1 MSKLS
6 LAHADLDLHRR
17 RRGAAAARFVLLGP
31 LVWAALLGGGN
42 SLTLASAH
50 SKNEEG
56 NQLYEAKQYPEALKK
71 YTEAQ
76 LEAPDSPQ
84 LHYNL
89 GNVFFRQG
97 EIDKAREEYR
107 RALAAADASLDPRAV
122 YNLGNTFLSQQQYK
136 EAVEA
141 YQRTLKLSPKDMDA
155 KRNLELAL
163 LRMKQKNQ
171 KQPSS
176 GKDQKKDQQKQ
187 NDGQSNPSPS
197 GSQEQ
202 KEKAGADQEKNDP
215 NRQNAQGKR
224 PEKGGMTKEEAERI
238 LSALQE
244 DEKANLK
251 HRLEAQKDK
260 PQDVD
265 EDW

>member
-1 MSKLS
+1 MSS
-6 LAHADLDLHRR
+6 LKP
-17 RRGAAAARFVLLGP
+17 ARPARWNSTFITLLG
-31 LVWAALLGGGN
+31 LWIALAMGAL
-42 SLTLASAH
+42 SSQAQASAS

-56 NQLYEAKQYPEALKK
+56 NRLYQEKKYSEALKR

-97 EIDKAREEYR
+97 EVDKAREEYR

-122 YNLGNTFLSQQQYK
+122 YNLGNTFFNQQQYQ
-136 EAVEA
+136 EAVQA
-141 YQRTLKLSPKDMDA
+141 YQRALKLSPKDMDA

-163 LRMKQKNQ
+163 LRMKQQ
-171 KQPSS
+171 AQQQPSQ
-176 GKDQKKDQQKQ
+176 GKDSKQDQQQKKDEPKPNPSDSEEQKQ
-187 NDGQSNPSPS
+187 KQDQDAR
-197 GSQEQ
+197 Q
-202 KEKAGADQEKNDP
+202 KEDP
-215 NRQNAQGKR
+215 QKKGQAPR
-224 PEKGGMTKEEAERI
+224 PQKGSLTKEEAERI

-244 DEKANLK
+244 DEKANMK
-251 HRLEAQKDK
+251 RRLESQQEQ
-260 PQDVD
+260 PTTVD

>member
-1 MSKLS
+1 M
-6 LAHADLDLHRR
+6 
-17 RRGAAAARFVLLGP
+17 GALGSPYAR
-31 LVWAALLGGGN
+31 
-42 SLTLASAH
+42 ASAS

-56 NQLYEAKQYPEALKK
+56 NKLYKEKKYPEALKR

-97 EIDKAREEYR
+97 EVEKAREEYR

-122 YNLGNTFLSQQQYK
+122 YNLGNTFFSQQQYQ

-141 YQRTLKLSPKDMDA
+141 YQRALKLTPKDMDA

-163 LRMKQKNQ
+163 LAMKQQ
-171 KQPSS
+171 KQQQQSS
-176 GKDQKKDQQKQ
+176 GKDPDQEKKQKGDESKPSPPGSDEKKDKQGQPEEKKDDQQKKGPGERPQ
-187 NDGQSNPSPS
+187 K
-197 GSQEQ
+197 GSL
-202 KEKAGADQEKNDP
+202 
-215 NRQNAQGKR
+215 
-224 PEKGGMTKEEAERI
+224 TKEEAERI

-244 DEKANLK
+244 DEKANMK
-251 HRLEAQKDK
+251 RRLEAQ
-260 PQDVD
+260 QEQQATVE

>member
-1 MSKLS
+1 MTQ
-6 LAHADLDLHRR
+6 
-17 RRGAAAARFVLLGP
+17 RGCLGARVVGEWLAAALVLIGSSSW
-31 LVWAALLGGGN
+31 V
-42 SLTLASAH
+42 LASAH

-56 NQLYEAKQYPEALKK
+56 NQLYQEKKYPEALKK

-97 EIDKAREEYR
+97 EMEKAREEYR
-107 RALAAADASLDPRAV
+107 RALAASDASLDPRAI
-122 YNLGNTFLSQQQYK
+122 YNLGNSFLSQQQYK

-141 YQRTLKLSPKDMDA
+141 YQRTLKLAPKDMDA

-163 LRMKQKNQ
+163 LRMKQKQ
-171 KQPSS
+171 QPPPQ
-176 GKDQKKDQQKQ
+176 GKNQKKDQQKQ
-187 NDGQSNPSPS
+187 NQDQQQNPSS
-197 GSQEQ
+197 GSQDQKKGQGEQ
-202 KEKAGADQEKNDP
+202 QNQQEPDQQ
-215 NRQNAQGKR
+215 NRQGKR
-224 PEKGGMTKEEAERI
+224 PEKGGLTKEEAERI

-251 HRLEAQKDK
+251 KRLESNRDK
-260 PQDVD
+260 PQDVE

>member
-1 MSKLS
+1 MGVLGSPY
-6 LAHADLDLHRR
+6 
-17 RRGAAAARFVLLGP
+17 AR
-31 LVWAALLGGGN
+31 
-42 SLTLASAH
+42 ASAS

-56 NQLYEAKQYPEALKK
+56 NKLYKEKKYPEALKR

-97 EIDKAREEYR
+97 EVEKAREEYR

-122 YNLGNTFLSQQQYK
+122 YNLGNTFFSQQQYP

-141 YQRTLKLSPKDMDA
+141 YQRALKLTPKDMDA

-163 LRMKQKNQ
+163 LAMKQQ
-171 KQPSS
+171 KQQQPSS
-176 GKDQKKDQQKQ
+176 GKDPDPDKKEKGDESKPSPAGSDEKKDQQ
-187 NDGQSNPSPS
+187 GQP
-197 GSQEQ
+197 
-202 KEKAGADQEKNDP
+202 KEKNDQQKKGP
-215 NRQNAQGKR
+215 GER
-224 PEKGGMTKEEAERI
+224 PQKGSLTKEEAERI

-244 DEKANLK
+244 DEKANMK
-251 HRLEAQKDK
+251 RRLEAQKDQQATVEK
-260 PQDVD
+260 
-265 EDW
+265 DW

>member
-1 MSKLS
+1 MRPDNRARHPRWKSTCFTLLLFGTGLALGVLS
-6 LAHADLDLHRR
+6 SPAHA
-17 RRGAAAARFVLLGP
+17 
-31 LVWAALLGGGN
+31 
-42 SLTLASAH
+42 SAS

-56 NQLYEAKQYPEALKK
+56 NKLYKEKKYPEALKR

-97 EIDKAREEYR
+97 EVEKAREEYR

-122 YNLGNTFLSQQQYK
+122 YNLGNTFLNQQQYQ

-163 LRMKQKNQ
+163 LAMKQQ
-171 KQPSS
+171 KQQQQSS
-176 GKDQKKDQQKQ
+176 GKDPNEDQKKQKGDESKPSPPGSDEKKDQQ
-187 NDGQSNPSPS
+187 GRP
-197 GSQEQ
+197 E
-202 KEKAGADQEKNDP
+202 EKNDDQQKKGP
-215 NRQNAQGKR
+215 GER
-224 PEKGGMTKEEAERI
+224 PQKGRLTKEEAERI

-244 DEKANLK
+244 DEKANMK
-251 HRLEAQKDK
+251 RRLEAQ
-260 PQDVD
+260 QEQQATVE

>member
-1 MSKLS
+1 MSRITS
-6 LAHADLDLHRR
+6 SRCR
-17 RRGAAAARFVLLGP
+17 VLLG
-31 LVWAALLGGGN
+31 WLLGAGLVLGGMT
-42 SLTLASAH
+42 SRTEASAH
-50 SKNEEG
+50 SKNKEG
-56 NQLYEAKQYPEALKK
+56 NQLYEDKKYPEAVKK

-89 GNVFFRQG
+89 GNVFYRQG
-97 EIDKAREEYR
+97 DVEKAREEYR
-107 RALAAADASLDPRAV
+107 RALAAADASLNPRTL

-141 YQRTLKLSPKDMDA
+141 YQRTLKLAPKDMDA

-163 LRMKQKNQ
+163 RQMKMQQKP
-171 KQPSS
+171 PSA

-187 NDGQSNPSPS
+187 DQNKPNPSSSPQDQK
-197 GSQEQ
+197 GNQGQKQDQ
-202 KEKAGADQEKNDP
+202 KEPDQ
-215 NRQNAQGKR
+215 QNQQGKR
-224 PEKGGMTKEEAERI
+224 PEKGGLTKEEAERI

-251 HRLEAQKDK
+251 KRLEATKDK
-260 PQDVD
+260 PQDV
-265 EDW
+265 EKDW